1 MNYKE
6 LKQLIQKH
14 NQAYYDN
21 SASMIT
27 DAEYDQLYDKL
38 ENMEK
43 AQGWRDHDSPT
54 KHVGGAAGKIT
65 HPYKL
70 YSLRKIYE
78 GEEELEPWMDVKVPK
93 IDGTNL
99 TLIYRRGKLKM
110 GLTRGN
116 GEQGTDVTHLVGMLK
131 GAPTK
136 IDLDYDE
143 VVVNGECVTDNNV
156 ENFRNYVS
164 GALGLDS
171 PSEFAQRNIRFI
183 AHDWL
188 GVSMDYE
195 PRMKILKNAGFFTV
209 FEEQA
214 WDYPKDG
221 IVYRCN
227 SYAKSQQLGYTSKY
241 PRFAVALK
249 QRMTETATTTLQDVL
264 WVVGR
269 TGTVN
274 PTGVVD
280 PVVLDDAT
288 ISRVTLHNIGIIE
301 EHGLGLGDTIQIERA
316 GGVIPKFIGV
326 VDHSEHGIKINKYHA
341 EQTIGVQT
349 KRDGPRLMVT
359 DKNNISSIKYLEY
372 FIRILEI
379 KGLGPASVKKM
390 GLTHPVDLFEDQNW
404 DKLGAN
410 GSKVE
415 AEIERTKTKPYDIV
429 LASLGIFGV
438 GRRAAKLI
446 VSKIPAFRNLRDIET
461 TEIKGIGP
469 STVESVLSWLDENEE
484 WVHTLPLQLEQN
496 VTVEDVV
503 GTPARKVCITGKLD
517 MTRSDLGD
525 RLEKLGFKV
534 TSTVTKDC
542 YALITGGDTTSSKYK
557 RAVTLG
563 ITIIDYWSSQK
574 NVLSGDF

>member
-301 EHGLGLGDTIQIERA
+301 EHNLGLGDTIQIERA

-326 VDHSEHGIKINKYHA
+326 VDHSEHGIKINKNHA

-429 LASLGIFGV
+429 LASLGISGV

-484 WVHTLPLQLEQN
+484 WVNTLPLQLEQN
-496 VTVEDVV
+496 VTVEEVV

-517 MTRSDLGD
+517 MTRSDLGN